1 MHLFDLREYNFKY
14 TKLSSH
20 VQWFALC
27 APGIVLNE
35 DGSFMATIR
44 YNGLDQESATSEEL
58 MALIARVNNYLKVF
72 GEGWCFYI
80 EARRVKANVYKD
92 RTFPDKACQMMDY
105 ERQNFFN
112 HDHLDYYK
120 ETGER
125 LNNTP
130 AQYKKEFPWLNEVDS
145 LALANAQINL
155 NKAYNNFWS
164 NRKHFGKPRFKSKKT
179 GHASYSTNNQH
190 GSVRIEGNKVKLPK
204 IGWVKL
210 CLHRPLMENSTI
222 KTVTISK
229 TPSGKYYIS
238 ILVEYENQI
247 LPIIS
252 KNFLGL
258 DFAMHG
264 LYVASDEDNADY
276 PNFLREA
283 EKRLVK
289 AQRKLSKRQKGSR
302 NRNKQ
307 RLRVAVLH
315 EKIANQRRDFLHK
328 KARYLADRYDAI
340 GIEDISVK
348 AMAKRKK
355 GGKFSFGKSIS
366 DNGWSMF
373 TSMLEYKLAWQGKQ
387 LIKIDKWYPS
397 SQLCHVCGYQNNDTK
412 DLSVREWDCPKCGSH
427 HNRDKNAAINIREEA
442 RRISA

>member
-1 MHLFDLREYNFKY
+1 MNKAYRYRLYPTIEQKIMFAKTFGCARFIYNKM
-14 TKLSSH
+14 L
-20 VQWFALC
+20 
-27 APGIVLNE
+27 G
-35 DGSFMATIR
+35 
-44 YNGLDQESATSEEL
+44 
-58 MALIARVNNYLKVF
+58 
-72 GEGWCFYI
+72 
-80 EARRVKANVYKD
+80 D
-92 RTFPDKACQMMDY
+92 R
-105 ERQNFFN
+105 
-112 HDHLDYYK
+112 LDYYK

-130 AQYKKEFPWLNEVDS
+130 AQYKKEFPWLKEVDS

-210 CLHRPLMENSTI
+210 CLHRSLMENSTI

-247 LPIIS
+247 LPIIP

-258 DFAMHG
+258 DFAVHG

-289 AQRKLSKRQKGSR
+289 AQRKLSKRQKESR

-328 KARYLADRYDAI
+328 KARYLADHYDAI
-340 GIEDISVK
+340 GIEEGHGEAKEGWQVQLWQIHIRQWLEHVHK
-348 AMAKRKK
+348 YAGIQTCMA
-355 GGKFSFGKSIS
+355 G
-366 DNGWSMF
+366 
-373 TSMLEYKLAWQGKQ
+373 
-387 LIKIDKWYPS
+387 
-397 SQLCHVCGYQNNDTK
+397 
-412 DLSVREWDCPKCGSH
+412 
-427 HNRDKNAAINIREEA
+427 
-442 RRISA
+442 

>member
-1 MHLFDLREYNFKY
+1 
-14 TKLSSH
+14 
-20 VQWFALC
+20 
-27 APGIVLNE
+27 
-35 DGSFMATIR
+35 
-44 YNGLDQESATSEEL
+44 
-58 MALIARVNNYLKVF
+58 
-72 GEGWCFYI
+72 
-80 EARRVKANVYKD
+80 
-92 RTFPDKACQMMDY
+92 
-105 ERQNFFN
+105 
-112 HDHLDYYK
+112 
-120 ETGER
+120 
-125 LNNTP
+125 
-130 AQYKKEFPWLNEVDS
+130 
-145 LALANAQINL
+145 
-155 NKAYNNFWS
+155 
-164 NRKHFGKPRFKSKKT
+164 
-179 GHASYSTNNQH
+179 
-190 GSVRIEGNKVKLPK
+190 
-204 IGWVKL
+204 
-210 CLHRPLMENSTI
+210 MENSTI

-247 LPIIS
+247 LPIIP

-276 PNFLREA
+276 PNFLRKA

>member
-1 MHLFDLREYNFKY
+1 MNKAYRYRLYPTTEQKIMFAKTFGCARFIYNKM
-14 TKLSSH
+14 L
-20 VQWFALC
+20 
-27 APGIVLNE
+27 G
-35 DGSFMATIR
+35 
-44 YNGLDQESATSEEL
+44 
-58 MALIARVNNYLKVF
+58 
-72 GEGWCFYI
+72 
-80 EARRVKANVYKD
+80 D
-92 RTFPDKACQMMDY
+92 R
-105 ERQNFFN
+105 
-112 HDHLDYYK
+112 LDYYK
-120 ETGER
+120 ETGKR

-130 AQYKKEFPWLNEVDS
+130 AQYKKEFPWLKEVDS

-164 NRKHFGKPRFKSKKT
+164 NRKHFGKPRFKSKKI

-204 IGWVKL
+204 TGWVKL

-247 LPIIS
+247 LSIIP

-276 PNFLREA
+276 PNFLRKA

-355 GGKFSFGKSIS
+355 DGKFSFGKSIS

-397 SQLCHVCGYQNNDTK
+397 SQLCHVCGYQNNNTK

>member
-1 MHLFDLREYNFKY
+1 MNKAYRYRLYPTAEQKIMFAKTFGCVRFIYNKM
-14 TKLSSH
+14 L
-20 VQWFALC
+20 
-27 APGIVLNE
+27 G
-35 DGSFMATIR
+35 
-44 YNGLDQESATSEEL
+44 
-58 MALIARVNNYLKVF
+58 
-72 GEGWCFYI
+72 
-80 EARRVKANVYKD
+80 D
-92 RTFPDKACQMMDY
+92 R
-105 ERQNFFN
+105 
-112 HDHLDYYK
+112 LDYYK
-120 ETGER
+120 ETGKK

-130 AQYKKEFPWLNEVDS
+130 AQYKKDFPWLKEVDS

-164 NRKHFGKPRFKSKKT
+164 NRKYFGKPRFKSKKT

-210 CLHRPLMENSTI
+210 CLHRPLMENSTV

-229 TPSGKYYIS
+229 TSSGKYYIS

-247 LPIIS
+247 LPIIP

-264 LYVASDEDNADY
+264 LYVASDEDDANY
-276 PNFLREA
+276 PNFLRKA
-283 EKRLVK
+283 EKRLAQ
-289 AQRKLSKRQKGSR
+289 AQRKLSKRQKGSH
-302 NRNKQ
+302 NREKQ
-307 RLRVAVLH
+307 RLRVAVLY

-328 KARYLADRYDAI
+328 KARNLVDKYDAI
-340 GIEDISVK
+340 GIENISVK

-355 GGKFSFGKSIS
+355 GGKFSFGKSVA
-366 DNGWSMF
+366 DNGWNMF
-373 TSMLEYKLAWQGKQ
+373 TNILEYKLAWQGKQ
-387 LIKIDKWYPS
+387 LVKIDKWYPS
-397 SQLCHVCGYQNNDTK
+397 SQLCHVCGFQNDATK

>member
-1 MHLFDLREYNFKY
+1 MASQA
-14 TKLSSH
+14 SS
-20 VQWFALC
+20 
-27 APGIVLNE
+27 
-35 DGSFMATIR
+35 
-44 YNGLDQESATSEEL
+44 
-58 MALIARVNNYLKVF
+58 
-72 GEGWCFYI
+72 
-80 EARRVKANVYKD
+80 RRKQV
-92 RTFPDKACQMMDY
+92 ML
-105 ERQNFFN
+105 
-112 HDHLDYYK
+112 H
-120 ETGER
+120 
-125 LNNTP
+125 
-130 AQYKKEFPWLNEVDS
+130 
-145 LALANAQINL
+145 I
-155 NKAYNNFWS
+155 
-164 NRKHFGKPRFKSKKT
+164 
-179 GHASYSTNNQH
+179 YSTNNQH

-210 CLHRPLMENSTI
+210 CLHRLLMENSTI

-247 LPIIS
+247 LPIIP

-283 EKRLVK
+283 ENRLVK

-302 NRNKQ
+302 NRDKQ

-328 KARYLADRYDAI
+328 KARYLADRYDVI

-387 LIKIDKWYPS
+387 LIKIDTWYPS
-397 SQLCHVCGYQNNDTK
+397 SQLCHVCGYQNSNTK

>member
-1 MHLFDLREYNFKY
+1 MNKAYLYRLYPTIEQKIMFAKTFGCARFIYNKM
-14 TKLSSH
+14 L
-20 VQWFALC
+20 
-27 APGIVLNE
+27 G
-35 DGSFMATIR
+35 
-44 YNGLDQESATSEEL
+44 
-58 MALIARVNNYLKVF
+58 
-72 GEGWCFYI
+72 
-80 EARRVKANVYKD
+80 D
-92 RTFPDKACQMMDY
+92 R
-105 ERQNFFN
+105 
-112 HDHLDYYK
+112 LDYYK

-130 AQYKKEFPWLNEVDS
+130 AQYKKEFPWLKEVDS

-164 NRKHFGKPRFKSKKT
+164 NRKHFGKPSFKSKKT

-210 CLHRPLMENSTI
+210 CLHRLLMENSTI

-229 TPSGKYYIS
+229 TPSEKYYIS

-247 LPIIS
+247 LPIIPE
-252 KNFLGL
+252 NFLGL

-283 EKRLVK
+283 ENRLVK

-302 NRNKQ
+302 NRDKQ

-328 KARYLADRYDAI
+328 QARYLADRYDVI

>member
-1 MHLFDLREYNFKY
+1 VNKAYRYRLYPTIEQKIMFAKTFGCARFIYNKM
-14 TKLSSH
+14 L
-20 VQWFALC
+20 
-27 APGIVLNE
+27 G
-35 DGSFMATIR
+35 
-44 YNGLDQESATSEEL
+44 
-58 MALIARVNNYLKVF
+58 
-72 GEGWCFYI
+72 
-80 EARRVKANVYKD
+80 D
-92 RTFPDKACQMMDY
+92 R
-105 ERQNFFN
+105 
-112 HDHLDYYK
+112 LDYYK
-120 ETGER
+120 ETGKR

-130 AQYKKEFPWLNEVDS
+130 AQYKKEFPWLKEVDS

-164 NRKHFGKPRFKSKKT
+164 NRKHFGKPSFKSKKT

-210 CLHRPLMENSTI
+210 CLHRLLMENSTI

-247 LPIIS
+247 LPIIP

-283 EKRLVK
+283 ENRLVK

-302 NRNKQ
+302 NRDKQ

-328 KARYLADRYDAI
+328 KARYLADRYDVI

-348 AMAKRKK
+348 DMAKRKK

-397 SQLCHVCGYQNNDTK
+397 SQLCHDIVNIGLHFFHK
-412 DLSVREWDCPKCGSH
+412 DVRLMLPLVVKHSIV
-427 HNRDKNAAINIREEA
+427 AA
-442 RRISA
+442 

>member
-1 MHLFDLREYNFKY
+1 MK
-14 TKLSSH
+14 
-20 VQWFALC
+20 
-27 APGIVLNE
+27 
-35 DGSFMATIR
+35 
-44 YNGLDQESATSEEL
+44 
-58 MALIARVNNYLKVF
+58 
-72 GEGWCFYI
+72 
-80 EARRVKANVYKD
+80 
-92 RTFPDKACQMMDY
+92 
-105 ERQNFFN
+105 
-112 HDHLDYYK
+112 
-120 ETGER
+120 
-125 LNNTP
+125 
-130 AQYKKEFPWLNEVDS
+130 EVDS
-145 LALANAQINL
+145 LALANAQMNL
-155 NKAYNNFWS
+155 NKAYNNFFS
-164 NRKHFGKPRFKSKKT
+164 NRKHFGKPCFKTKKT
-179 GHASYSTNNQH
+179 GNASYSTNNQH
-190 GSVRIEGNKVKLPK
+190 GSIRIEGNKVRLPK
-204 IGWVKL
+204 IGLVKL

-222 KTVTISK
+222 KTVTISR
-229 TPSGKYYIS
+229 TPSGKFYIS

-247 LPIIS
+247 LSIIP

-276 PNFLREA
+276 PNFLRKA

-355 GGKFSFGKSIS
+355 DGKFSFGKSIS

-397 SQLCHVCGYQNNDTK
+397 SQLCHVCGYQNNNTK

>member
-1 MHLFDLREYNFKY
+1 MNKAYRYRLYPTIEQEIMFAKTFGCAGFIYNKM
-14 TKLSSH
+14 L
-20 VQWFALC
+20 
-27 APGIVLNE
+27 G
-35 DGSFMATIR
+35 
-44 YNGLDQESATSEEL
+44 
-58 MALIARVNNYLKVF
+58 
-72 GEGWCFYI
+72 
-80 EARRVKANVYKD
+80 D
-92 RTFPDKACQMMDY
+92 R
-105 ERQNFFN
+105 
-112 HDHLDYYK
+112 LDYYK
-120 ETGER
+120 ETGEM

-130 AQYKKEFPWLNEVDS
+130 AQYKEEFPWLKEVDS

-164 NRKHFGKPRFKSKKT
+164 NRKHFCKPRFKSKKT

-247 LPIIS
+247 LPIIP

-276 PNFLREA
+276 PNFLRKA

-289 AQRKLSKRQKGSR
+289 AQRKLSKRQEGSR
-302 NRNKQ
+302 NRHKQ

-328 KARYLADRYDAI
+328 KARYLTDRYDAI

-348 AMAKRKK
+348 VMAKRKK
-355 GGKFSFGKSIS
+355 GGKFSFGKSVS
-366 DNGWSMF
+366 DNGWNMF

-387 LIKIDKWYPS
+387 LIRIDKWYPS
-397 SQLCHVCGYQNNDTK
+397 SQLCHVCGYQNNATK

>member
-1 MHLFDLREYNFKY
+1 MANRAYKFRIYPNDEQKILLAKTFGCARFIYNKM
-14 TKLSSH
+14 L
-20 VQWFALC
+20 
-27 APGIVLNE
+27 G
-35 DGSFMATIR
+35 
-44 YNGLDQESATSEEL
+44 
-58 MALIARVNNYLKVF
+58 
-72 GEGWCFYI
+72 
-80 EARRVKANVYKD
+80 D
-92 RTFPDKACQMMDY
+92 R
-105 ERQNFFN
+105 
-112 HDHLDYYK
+112 LDYYK
-120 ETGER
+120 ETGKR

-130 AQYKKEFPWLNEVDS
+130 AQYKKEFPWLKEVDS

-164 NRKHFGKPRFKSKKT
+164 NRKHFGLFSFKSKKT

-210 CLHRPLMENSTI
+210 CLHRLLMENSTI

-247 LPIIS
+247 LPIIP

-283 EKRLVK
+283 ENRLVK

-302 NRNKQ
+302 NRDKQ

-328 KARYLADRYDAI
+328 KARYLADRYDVI

-397 SQLCHVCGYQNNDTK
+397 SQLCHVCGYQNSNTK
-412 DLSVREWDCPKCGSH
+412 D
-427 HNRDKNAAINIREEA
+427 
-442 RRISA
+442 